1 MATHVV
7 DSDVL
12 AEELRR
18 ALRGHG
24 QFVDPLRAVDALDW
38 RLAGQVPHGF
48 EHSALQLLAHMVY
61 WQDRYLA
68 RLAGHHAPTPPHVS
82 EGWAGPVAPAN
93 EREWRDVVDAFT
105 RGLADAERAVSAAPL
120 GETGPTLAGKTR
132 LGTLNGLA
140 LHNGYH
146 AGQLVQLRKVL
157 GSWPPPGGGDSW

>member
-1 MATHVV
+1 MRPIDA
-7 DSDVL
+7 DVL
-12 AEELRR
+12 ADELRR
-18 ALRGHG
+18 ALRGQG

-38 RLAGQVPHGF
+38 TLAGETPPGF
-48 EHSALQLLAHMVY
+48 DHSALRLVNHMVY

-68 RLAGHHAPTPPHVS
+68 RLAGEDAPTPPHDS
-82 EGWAGPVAPAN
+82 EGWPGPVVPAD
-93 EREWRDVVDAFT
+93 EAEWRDAVAAFT
-105 RGLADAERAVSAAPL
+105 KGLADAERAVTAAPL

-157 GSWPPPGGGDSW
+157 GAWPPPGGGDSW